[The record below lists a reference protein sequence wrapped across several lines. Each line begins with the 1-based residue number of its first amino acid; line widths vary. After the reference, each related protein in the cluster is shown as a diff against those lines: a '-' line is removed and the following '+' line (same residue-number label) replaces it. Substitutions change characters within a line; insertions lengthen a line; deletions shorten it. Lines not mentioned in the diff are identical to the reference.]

1 VTTLPA
7 YRREPGGAAGPAGWF
22 RFRLPAVAAYAR
34 TASDSVPPPALI
46 VAGIVSLQL
55 GSALAKSLFT
65 QLPVATVVGMR
76 VITAAVLLC
85 ALWRP
90 DPRRLN
96 RGDVLVVAGFGVTA
110 ALMSL
115 AFYGAIA
122 RLPLGVAVTIEFL
135 GPLGVAIASSRRW
148 RDLLWVA
155 LAGSGVVLLSRDGLH
170 GGGLDVVGIVFALL
184 AAAGWATYII
194 LTRVNGSR
202 FADGSGLAMSMVVAS
217 AVVLPFG
224 LHGAAG
230 HLDPGHLDP
239 GLLALGAGVGLL
251 STVIPFSLELEA
263 LRRIPP
269 GLFGLFMSIEPA
281 IAALSGWVVLG
292 EGLDLA
298 SWAAIACVAVA
309 CAGATRGQ
317 PSH

>member
-7 YRREPGGAAGPAGWF
+7 YHREPGGPAGPAGWF
-22 RFRLPAVAAYAR
+22 RFRLPALAAYAR

-55 GSALAKSLFT
+55 GSALAKSLFAE
-65 QLPVATVVGMR
+65 LPVATVVGLR
-76 VITAAVLLC
+76 VTTAAVLLC

-184 AAAGWATYII
+184 AAAGWATYIL

-217 AVVLPFG
+217 VVVLPFG

-230 HLDPGHLDP
+230 QLNP

-269 GLFGLFMSIEPA
+269 GLFGLLMSIEPA

-298 SWAAIACVAVA
+298 SWAAIGCVAAA

-317 PSH
+317 PAH